1 MSCCGTAQ
9 PEDHLLAQLGG
20 FGARW
25 AGVQSSGGEHSCLP
39 QRSVLHYSVLTAGEM
54 EEYTLKETLTQHA
67 EAGVFSFIYQT
78 ASGLMLDEQI
88 LLGLWVWGRDVS
100 SPCSRAQRG

>member
-1 MSCCGTAQ
+1 VGCCGTAQ
-9 PEDHLLAQLGG
+9 PEDHLPPQLGA
-20 FGARW
+20 FGARR

-67 EAGVFSFIYQT
+67 DLGVFRSYI
-78 ASGLMLDEQI
+78 
-88 LLGLWVWGRDVS
+88 
-100 SPCSRAQRG
+100 

>member
-1 MSCCGTAQ
+1 VGCCGTAQ
-9 PEDHLLAQLGG
+9 PEDHLPPQLGA
-20 FGARW
+20 FGARR

-67 EAGVFSFIYQT
+67 DLGVFRSFI
-78 ASGLMLDEQI
+78 
-88 LLGLWVWGRDVS
+88 
-100 SPCSRAQRG
+100 